1 MEEETSG
8 AECGLWDARC
18 RALRQGVRMIG
29 GTRQAIDD
37 GVSAVANSALENFV
51 NAMYEFALWILEIIS
66 VWWMNT
72 PNANVESAAVTQI
85 QQDTQWYVMGF
96 AMIGFLMGL
105 IRMVT
110 SQDIRQGLTSS
121 FKPIVNLILVTG
133 VYAAGITM
141 LLRAG
146 DEGSMWLLSRA
157 TGGEAD
163 LSTMFMPAAAGG
175 GAAALIPML
184 LVYVLAGVGGI
195 VNFVFMIFRNLLLVV
210 LMAFLPA
217 LAASTGTQ
225 RGDQAFAKANGW
237 LIALLLFK
245 PVAAGIYALG
255 FRFMRNDTDLG
266 LDSELVAAV
275 DQLTGAGIIV
285 LAALALPALIKFL
298 VPAAAVGAGAFAG
311 GAAVGAGVGVAAG
324 AAVLA
329 STGGAGA
336 AAAGGAATSGAAGA
350 SGGSAGGFGAAAASG
365 GSGAAGSSTGASG
378 TAAAGGS
385 GAASGGR
392 GASVTPSGADSQ
404 SQGGSGAAGGSGTP
418 SGESSGGSS
427 PGSTAGGGSQSAGTG
442 TAAGGSGS
450 TPAGAGSASSGG
462 SGSSSDVSGNIA
474 DGGSAAGGA
483 SNADSSLGS
492 TTAAGSGGSASGGSA
507 AGGTAAGGSQGTGA
521 GRTGDAVR
529 AAEAGRG
536 VAAAGSVDDAVDDDK
551 GGRS

>member
-18 RALRQGVRMIG
+18 RAIRGSVRMIG

-163 LSTMFMPAAAGG
+163 LSTMFMPATAGG

-266 LDSELVAAV
+266 FDDELVTAV

-336 AAAGGAATSGAAGA
+336 AVAGGAATSGAA
-350 SGGSAGGFGAAAASG
+350 SAGGGATGGFGTAAASG
-365 GSGAAGSSTGASG
+365 GAGASGAGSTAGSAAAAGGSTAANGGGNTTAMPSGSNGQGQGGSGAAAGSTSGSGSSSDGSGASDSSPG
-378 TAAAGGS
+378 TTGSESSRPTGSGAAAGGS
-385 GAASGGR
+385 GAAPGGAGAGSTAAGDS
-392 GASVTPSGADSQ
+392 GASVGGSSTAEGASGADGGGQ
-404 SQGGSGAAGGSGTP
+404 SAAAGGSEAAP
-418 SGESSGGSS
+418 S
-427 PGSTAGGGSQSAGTG
+427 
-442 TAAGGSGS
+442 
-450 TPAGAGSASSGG
+450 
-462 SGSSSDVSGNIA
+462 
-474 DGGSAAGGA
+474 GGSAAGGA
-483 SNADSSLGS
+483 QG
-492 TTAAGSGGSASGGSA
+492 TTAGK
-507 AGGTAAGGSQGTGA
+507 
-521 GRTGDAVR
+521 TGDAVR

-536 VAAAGSVDDAVDDDK
+536 VAAAGSVDEAVDDDK